1 MYFVHFQ
8 IKKNKILKKHN
19 IIKCSYKLRLCEKSL
34 FLFILDV
41 LKGISLCKYNT
52 KKTGLLL

>member
-19 IIKCSYKLRLCEKSL
+19 IIKCSYKLRLCEMSL
-34 FLFILDV
+34 LLFILYV
-41 LKGISLCKYNT
+41 LKGIPLCKYNT
-52 KKTGLLL
+52 